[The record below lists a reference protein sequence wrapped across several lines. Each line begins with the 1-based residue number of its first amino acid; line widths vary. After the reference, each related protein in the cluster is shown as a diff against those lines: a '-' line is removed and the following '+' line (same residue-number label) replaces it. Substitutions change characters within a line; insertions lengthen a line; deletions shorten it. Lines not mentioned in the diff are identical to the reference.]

1 MFDNRNNEIG
11 FKLFKESN
19 TIKLNN
25 KNGGNYTNNQIEF
38 NTQSLA
44 SKIINYSNVFI
55 ELEIEI
61 EIPYD
66 ASDNSP
72 RDDIPGKISMK
83 RSFEI
88 VKSLKIMLDN
98 AIISNETDLN
108 RSNLINF
115 ILNNSINDDAEY
127 RNINKSNNDAL
138 NIVDNKFITN
148 TNFST
153 GENINSSTTFKIPTF
168 LKDIN
173 DFFRKT
179 TLIHNGEFNINIELI
194 NNIFVADSN
203 IDHKIKNCYLIVEEI
218 K

>member
-1 MFDNRNNEIG
+1 MFDNRNDEIG

-25 KNGGNYTNNQIEF
+25 KNGGSYTNNQIEF

-44 SKIINYSNVFI
+44 SKIINYSNAFI

-72 RDDIPGKISMK
+72 KDDIPGKISMK

-88 VKSLKIMLDN
+88 VKSLKIMLN
-98 AIISNETDLN
+98 NVIISNETDLN

-115 ILNNSINDDAEY
+115 ILNNSINDDAKY

-138 NIVDNKFITN
+138 NIVDNKFTTN

-153 GENINSSTTFKIPTF
+153 G
-168 LKDIN
+168 
-173 DFFRKT
+173 
-179 TLIHNGEFNINIELI
+179 
-194 NNIFVADSN
+194 
-203 IDHKIKNCYLIVEEI
+203 
-218 K
+218 